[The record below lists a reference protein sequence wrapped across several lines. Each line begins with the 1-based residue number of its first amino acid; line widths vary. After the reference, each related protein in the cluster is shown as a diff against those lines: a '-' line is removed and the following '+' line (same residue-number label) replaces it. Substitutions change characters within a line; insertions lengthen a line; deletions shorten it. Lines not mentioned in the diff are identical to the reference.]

1 MATVAVSM
9 LTASCS
15 TQKKAQSDAA
25 AFGESAV
32 ASRPAP
38 SHNIDEQYLVLSEA
52 QQQLIDKNNA
62 FALKLFSGVSQ
73 LSSTVVSPISVT
85 YLMGM
90 LANGAD
96 GDTRN
101 EIMKTIGADGVNI
114 DEMNALYKS
123 IMENGSKLDK
133 ATTIKIAN
141 YMAANKN
148 ISLKEGFTNTVKTNY
163 MAGIESLDFTSSKS
177 ADKINNWCKKQTDGM
192 IPSIIDNTDPN
203 AVAYIMNAIFFNGAW
218 TKKFNKSQTKDERF
232 QGYTRNIQTVKMM
245 HQENKLLYTN
255 ADDFAAVR
263 LPYGNGEY
271 AMTVMLPHDGKSID
285 DIMKGMTTE
294 KLKQTQYAMLNCT
307 VDLKLPRFTNE
318 VETSLNEI
326 IAKLGAPSIFNAG
339 NANFS
344 NMTDAA
350 MSVSKMLQKAKIE
363 VSEEGTKAAAVTAAI
378 MTMSLQPDEPQK
390 VTFHANK
397 PFVYMITNRTTGAI
411 LFIGQFVGAE

>member
-38 SHNIDEQYLVLSEA
+38 GHNIDEQYLVLSEA

-123 IMENGSKLDK
+123 IMENG
-133 ATTIKIAN
+133 
-141 YMAANKN
+141 
-148 ISLKEGFTNTVKTNY
+148 
-163 MAGIESLDFTSSKS
+163 
-177 ADKINNWCKKQTDGM
+177 
-192 IPSIIDNTDPN
+192 
-203 AVAYIMNAIFFNGAW
+203 
-218 TKKFNKSQTKDERF
+218 
-232 QGYTRNIQTVKMM
+232 
-245 HQENKLLYTN
+245 
-255 ADDFAAVR
+255 
-263 LPYGNGEY
+263 
-271 AMTVMLPHDGKSID
+271 
-285 DIMKGMTTE
+285 
-294 KLKQTQYAMLNCT
+294 
-307 VDLKLPRFTNE
+307 
-318 VETSLNEI
+318 
-326 IAKLGAPSIFNAG
+326 
-339 NANFS
+339 
-344 NMTDAA
+344 
-350 MSVSKMLQKAKIE
+350 
-363 VSEEGTKAAAVTAAI
+363 
-378 MTMSLQPDEPQK
+378 
-390 VTFHANK
+390 
-397 PFVYMITNRTTGAI
+397 
-411 LFIGQFVGAE
+411 